1 MSSGDYQTLLK
12 SVKNKG
18 VVFTAPKDADAAIM
32 FAQNGAKVLVGVDST
47 EAAQKLQGIANLST
61 HQLYVGDHLQVEA
74 FFSLA
79 IELLG
84 NVDIIVANAIRADVQ
99 DWFSPDNKTPTNV
112 RPDMTGVQVNMY
124 GQMFAIHYGANA
136 FRKNPSTD
144 KVFVIDGDAGDIAD
158 QTPILKST
166 VESNY
171 SNPQGLASSGRTEN
185 WRANIINPTLA
196 DQVLLSRGKPYALS
210 GVSDKMSRRHAILVA
225 ATIQSSLESVVVIDG
240 ALVLAPYPAVSLHGL
255 KKVSARLFFIAKA
268 ILAVRKI
275 TANQDKIKKWC
286 TAAIIFGCTSL
297 LNLSDAFLGYRCRVT
312 VLNGHNK
319 TTTILHMLEEQGIY
333 AFRNKG
339 SSSFQIFPGSSLTAA
354 MDSPP
359 IFFVKM
365 SIWSSKIVLR
375 TEPQQQVIATSM
387 TKKLSWT
394 NYDIFIG
401 ERAIA
406 VDSHSFW
413 SVMWSSK
420 RFFTLPSGL
429 KCVAK
434 RRSKTTM
441 SFVVT
446 ELINNTIIA
455 TYEPTS
461 YSYRKAGALRLFA
474 VGHDQLDLTAIF
486 MAIVIMIRID
496 KDTQAGIA
504 SGTVAGGGGG

>member
-47 EAAQKLQGIANLST
+47 EAAQKLQGVANLST

-99 DWFSPDNKTPTNV
+99 DWFSPENKIPTNV

-136 FRKNPSTD
+136 FRKNPSAD

-166 VESNY
+166 IESNY
-171 SNPQGLASSGRTEN
+171 SNPQGLDSSGKTEN

-210 GVSDKMSRRHAILVA
+210 GVSDKISRRHAILVA

-240 ALVLAPYPAVSLHGL
+240 ALVLAPYPDIALHGL
-255 KKVSARLFFIAKA
+255 KKVKARLLFIKRAM
-268 ILAVRKI
+268 LAVRKI
-275 TANQDKIKKWC
+275 SANQDKIKKWC

-297 LNLSDAFLGYRCRVT
+297 LARKLLY
-312 VLNGHNK
+312 
-319 TTTILHMLEEQGIY
+319 
-333 AFRNKG
+333 
-339 SSSFQIFPGSSLTAA
+339 
-354 MDSPP
+354 
-359 IFFVKM
+359 
-365 SIWSSKIVLR
+365 KIVLR

-413 SVMWSSK
+413 SAMWSSK

-434 RRSKTTM
+434 RRSKTMM

-446 ELINNTIIA
+446 ELLNNTIIA

-504 SGTVAGGGGG
+504 SGAVAGGGGG

>member
-32 FAQNGAKVLVGVDST
+32 FAQNGLNECDFSAKVLVGVDST

-99 DWFSPDNKTPTNV
+99 DWFSPENKTPTNV

-136 FRKNPSTD
+136 FRKNPSAD

-166 VESNY
+166 IES
-171 SNPQGLASSGRTEN
+171 GLDSSGKTEN

-210 GVSDKMSRRHAILVA
+210 GVSDKISRRHAILVA

-240 ALVLAPYPAVSLHGL
+240 ALVLAPYPDIALHGL
-255 KKVSARLFFIAKA
+255 KKVKARLLFIKRA

-275 TANQDKIKKWC
+275 SANQDKIKKWC

-297 LNLSDAFLGYRCRVT
+297 LA
-312 VLNGHNK
+312 
-319 TTTILHMLEEQGIY
+319 
-333 AFRNKG
+333 
-339 SSSFQIFPGSSLTAA
+339 
-354 MDSPP
+354 
-359 IFFVKM
+359 
-365 SIWSSKIVLR
+365 
-375 TEPQQQVIATSM
+375 
-387 TKKLSWT
+387 
-394 NYDIFIG
+394 
-401 ERAIA
+401 
-406 VDSHSFW
+406 
-413 SVMWSSK
+413 
-420 RFFTLPSGL
+420 
-429 KCVAK
+429 
-434 RRSKTTM
+434 RR
-441 SFVVT
+441 
-446 ELINNTIIA
+446 L
-455 TYEPTS
+455 
-461 YSYRKAGALRLFA
+461 L
-474 VGHDQLDLTAIF
+474 
-486 MAIVIMIRID
+486 
-496 KDTQAGIA
+496 
-504 SGTVAGGGGG
+504 

>member
-1 MSSGDYQTLLK
+1 
-12 SVKNKG
+12 
-18 VVFTAPKDADAAIM
+18 
-32 FAQNGAKVLVGVDST
+32 
-47 EAAQKLQGIANLST
+47 
-61 HQLYVGDHLQVEA
+61 
-74 FFSLA
+74 
-79 IELLG
+79 
-84 NVDIIVANAIRADVQ
+84 
-99 DWFSPDNKTPTNV
+99 
-112 RPDMTGVQVNMY
+112 
-124 GQMFAIHYGANA
+124 
-136 FRKNPSTD
+136 
-144 KVFVIDGDAGDIAD
+144 
-158 QTPILKST
+158 
-166 VESNY
+166 
-171 SNPQGLASSGRTEN
+171 
-185 WRANIINPTLA
+185 
-196 DQVLLSRGKPYALS
+196 
-210 GVSDKMSRRHAILVA
+210 
-225 ATIQSSLESVVVIDG
+225 
-240 ALVLAPYPAVSLHGL
+240 
-255 KKVSARLFFIAKA
+255 
-268 ILAVRKI
+268 
-275 TANQDKIKKWC
+275 
-286 TAAIIFGCTSL
+286 
-297 LNLSDAFLGYRCRVT
+297 
-312 VLNGHNK
+312 
-319 TTTILHMLEEQGIY
+319 MLEEQGIY

-413 SVMWSSK
+413 SAMWSSK

-434 RRSKTTM
+434 RRSKTMM

-446 ELINNTIIA
+446 ELLNNTIIA

-504 SGTVAGGGGG
+504 SGAVAGGGGG